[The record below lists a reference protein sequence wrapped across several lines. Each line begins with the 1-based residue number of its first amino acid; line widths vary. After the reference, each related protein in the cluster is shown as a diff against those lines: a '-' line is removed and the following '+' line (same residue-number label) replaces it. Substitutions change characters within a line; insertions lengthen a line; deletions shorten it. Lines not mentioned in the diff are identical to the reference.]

1 MNFLFYFLLFFIYS
15 VIGWFV
21 EVTYVYIGTKK
32 FVNRGF
38 LIGPY
43 IPIYGYSALI
53 IALYLTQY
61 KDNPLTV
68 FLLAIFI
75 CTFIEYMISFNMEK
89 LFNARWWDY
98 SNSKFN
104 INGRVC
110 LKNGLGFGFL
120 SLLLIYLINPWL
132 VNLLEKLNPKLL
144 IIISVICLVIFV
156 FDFITSLIVTFDI
169 KNKIKKFDS
178 DSTTEIR
185 ELINE
190 KIKKK
195 LLKRRVLNAFPRVK
209 FLKFKK

>member
-53 IALYLTQY
+53 MALYLTQY

-110 LKNGLGFGFL
+110 LKNGLSFGFL

-132 VNLLEKLNPKLL
+132 VNLLGKLNPKLL
-144 IIISVICLVIFV
+144 IIISIICLVIFV
-156 FDFITSLIVTFDI
+156 ADFVTSLIVTFDI

-185 ELINE
+185 ELIND

>member
-32 FVNRGF
+32 FINRGF

-53 IALYLTQY
+53 MALYLTQY

-144 IIISVICLVIFV
+144 IIISIICLVIFV

-185 ELINE
+185 ELIND

>member
-32 FVNRGF
+32 FINRGF

-53 IALYLTQY
+53 MALYLTQY

>member
-15 VIGWFV
+15 VIGWLV

-32 FVNRGF
+32 FINRGF

-53 IALYLTQY
+53 MALYLTQY

-144 IIISVICLVIFV
+144 IIISIICLVIFV

-185 ELINE
+185 ELIND

>member
-1 MNFLFYFLLFFIYS
+1 MYS

-32 FVNRGF
+32 FSNRGF

-53 IALYLTQY
+53 MALYLTQY

-75 CTFIEYMISFNMEK
+75 CTFIEYMISFNMKK

-132 VNLLEKLNPKLL
+132 VNLLGKLNPKLL

>member
-1 MNFLFYFLLFFIYS
+1 
-15 VIGWFV
+15 
-21 EVTYVYIGTKK
+21 
-32 FVNRGF
+32 
-38 LIGPY
+38 
-43 IPIYGYSALI
+43 
-53 IALYLTQY
+53 
-61 KDNPLTV
+61 
-68 FLLAIFI
+68 
-75 CTFIEYMISFNMEK
+75 MEK

-132 VNLLEKLNPKLL
+132 VNLLGKLNPKLL
-144 IIISVICLVIFV
+144 IIISIICLVIFV
-156 FDFITSLIVTFDI
+156 ADFVTSLIVTFDI

>member
-53 IALYLTQY
+53 MALYLTQY

-132 VNLLEKLNPKLL
+132 VNLLGKLNPKLL
-144 IIISVICLVIFV
+144 IIISIICLVIFV
-156 FDFITSLIVTFDI
+156 ADFVTSLIVTFDI

-185 ELINE
+185 ELIND

>member
-53 IALYLTQY
+53 MALYLTQY

-75 CTFIEYMISFNMEK
+75 CTLIEYMISFNMEK

-132 VNLLEKLNPKLL
+132 VNLLKNLNPKLL
-144 IIISVICLVIFV
+144 IIMSIMCLVMFV
-156 FDFITSLIVTFDI
+156 ADFITSLIVTFDI

-178 DSTTEIR
+178 DSTNEIR

-195 LLKRRVLNAFPRVK
+195 LLNRRILNAFPKVK

>member
-32 FVNRGF
+32 FINRGF

-53 IALYLTQY
+53 MALYLTQY

-132 VNLLEKLNPKLL
+132 VNLLGKLNPKLL

>member
-32 FVNRGF
+32 FINRGF

-53 IALYLTQY
+53 MALYLTQY

-132 VNLLEKLNPKLL
+132 VNLLGKLNPKLL

-195 LLKRRVLNAFPRVK
+195 LLKRRILNAFPKVK

>member
-32 FVNRGF
+32 FINRGF

-53 IALYLTQY
+53 MALYLTQY

-144 IIISVICLVIFV
+144 IIISIICLVIFV
-156 FDFITSLIVTFDI
+156 ADFVTSIIVTFDI

>member
-32 FVNRGF
+32 FINRGF

-43 IPIYGYSALI
+43 VPIYGYSALI
-53 IALYLTQY
+53 MALYLTQY

-132 VNLLEKLNPKLL
+132 VNLLGKLNPKLL

-195 LLKRRVLNAFPRVK
+195 LLKRRVLNAFPKVK

>member
-32 FVNRGF
+32 FINRGF

-53 IALYLTQY
+53 MALYLTQY

-89 LFNARWWDY
+89 LFNARWCDY

-132 VNLLEKLNPKLL
+132 VNLLGKLNPKLL

-185 ELINE
+185 ELIND

>member
-32 FVNRGF
+32 FINRGF

-53 IALYLTQY
+53 MALYLTQY

-132 VNLLEKLNPKLL
+132 VNLLGKLNPKLL

-185 ELINE
+185 ELIND

>member
-32 FVNRGF
+32 FINRGF

-53 IALYLTQY
+53 MALYLTQY

-195 LLKRRVLNAFPRVK
+195 LLKRRILNAFPKVK

>member
-32 FVNRGF
+32 FINRGF

-53 IALYLTQY
+53 MALYLTQY

-195 LLKRRVLNAFPRVK
+195 LLKRRVLNAFPMVK

>member
-32 FVNRGF
+32 FINRGF

-43 IPIYGYSALI
+43 VPIYGYSALI
-53 IALYLTQY
+53 MAIYLTQY

-195 LLKRRVLNAFPRVK
+195 LLKRRVLNAFPKVK

>member
-32 FVNRGF
+32 FINRGF

-53 IALYLTQY
+53 MALYLTQY

-89 LFNARWWDY
+89 LSNARWWDY

-132 VNLLEKLNPKLL
+132 VNLLGKLNPKLL

>member
-32 FVNRGF
+32 FINRGF

-53 IALYLTQY
+53 MALYLTQY

-132 VNLLEKLNPKLL
+132 VNLLGKLNPKLL
-144 IIISVICLVIFV
+144 IIISIICLVIFV

-190 KIKKK
+190 TIKKK
-195 LLKRRVLNAFPRVK
+195 LLKRRVLNAFPKVK

>member
-53 IALYLTQY
+53 MALYLTQY

-156 FDFITSLIVTFDI
+156 FDFITSLIVTFNI

>member
-53 IALYLTQY
+53 MALYLTQY

>member
-32 FVNRGF
+32 FINRGF

-43 IPIYGYSALI
+43 VPIYGYSALI
-53 IALYLTQY
+53 MAIYLTQY

-156 FDFITSLIVTFDI
+156 FDFVTSLIVTFDI

-185 ELINE
+185 ELIND

>member
-32 FVNRGF
+32 FINRGF

-53 IALYLTQY
+53 MALYLTQY

-132 VNLLEKLNPKLL
+132 VNLLGKLNPKLL
-144 IIISVICLVIFV
+144 IIISIICLVIFV

>member
-1 MNFLFYFLLFFIYS
+1 M
-15 VIGWFV
+15 
-21 EVTYVYIGTKK
+21 
-32 FVNRGF
+32 
-38 LIGPY
+38 
-43 IPIYGYSALI
+43 
-53 IALYLTQY
+53 ALYLTQY
-61 KDNPLTV
+61 KHNPLTV

-195 LLKRRVLNAFPRVK
+195 LLKRRVLNALPRVK

>member
-32 FVNRGF
+32 FINRGF

-53 IALYLTQY
+53 MALYLTQY

-75 CTFIEYMISFNMEK
+75 CIFIEYMISFNMEK

-144 IIISVICLVIFV
+144 IIISIICLVIFV
-156 FDFITSLIVTFDI
+156 FDFVTSLIVTFDI

-185 ELINE
+185 ELIND

>member
-32 FVNRGF
+32 FINRGF

-53 IALYLTQY
+53 MALYLTQY

-132 VNLLEKLNPKLL
+132 VNLLGKLNPKLL

-195 LLKRRVLNAFPRVK
+195 LLKRRVLNAFPKVK

>member
-1 MNFLFYFLLFFIYS
+1 MNFLFYFFLFFIYS

-32 FVNRGF
+32 FINRGF

-53 IALYLTQY
+53 MALYLTQY

>member
-32 FVNRGF
+32 FINRGF

-53 IALYLTQY
+53 MALYLTQH

-132 VNLLEKLNPKLL
+132 VNLLGKLNPKLL

>member
-32 FVNRGF
+32 FINRGF

-53 IALYLTQY
+53 MALYLTQY

-132 VNLLEKLNPKLL
+132 VNLLGKLNPKLL

-195 LLKRRVLNAFPRVK
+195 LLKKRVLNAFPRVK

>member
-32 FVNRGF
+32 FINRGF

-43 IPIYGYSALI
+43 VPIYGYSALI
-53 IALYLTQY
+53 MALYLTQY

-132 VNLLEKLNPKLL
+132 VNLLGKLNTKLL

-195 LLKRRVLNAFPRVK
+195 LLKRRVLNAFPKVK

>member
-21 EVTYVYIGTKK
+21 EVAYVYIGTKK

-53 IALYLTQY
+53 MALYLTQY

-132 VNLLEKLNPKLL
+132 VNLLKNLNPKLL
-144 IIISVICLVIFV
+144 IIMSIMCLVMFV
-156 FDFITSLIVTFDI
+156 ADFITSLIVTFDI

-178 DSTTEIR
+178 DSTNEIR

-195 LLKRRVLNAFPRVK
+195 LLNRRILNAFPKVK

>member
-32 FVNRGF
+32 FINRGF

-53 IALYLTQY
+53 MALYLTQY

-75 CTFIEYMISFNMEK
+75 CIFIEYMISFNMEK

-132 VNLLEKLNPKLL
+132 VNLLGKLNPKLL

>member
-21 EVTYVYIGTKK
+21 EVTYIYIGTKK
-32 FVNRGF
+32 FINRGF

-53 IALYLTQY
+53 MALYLTQY

-132 VNLLEKLNPKLL
+132 VNLLGKLNPKLL

-156 FDFITSLIVTFDI
+156 FDFVTSLIVTFDI

-185 ELINE
+185 ELIND

>member
-53 IALYLTQY
+53 MTLYLTQY

-132 VNLLEKLNPKLL
+132 VNLLGKLNPKLL
-144 IIISVICLVIFV
+144 IIISIICLVIFV
-156 FDFITSLIVTFDI
+156 ADFVTSLIVTFDI

-185 ELINE
+185 ELIND

>member
-32 FVNRGF
+32 FINRGF

-53 IALYLTQY
+53 MALYLTQY

-156 FDFITSLIVTFDI
+156 FDFVTSLIVTFDI

-185 ELINE
+185 ELIND

>member
-32 FVNRGF
+32 FINRGF

-53 IALYLTQY
+53 MALYLTQY

-156 FDFITSLIVTFDI
+156 FDFIYGCVILSCYRI
-169 KNKIKKFDS
+169 
-178 DSTTEIR
+178 
-185 ELINE
+185 
-190 KIKKK
+190 
-195 LLKRRVLNAFPRVK
+195 
-209 FLKFKK
+209 

>member
-32 FVNRGF
+32 FINRGF

-53 IALYLTQY
+53 MALYLTQY

-132 VNLLEKLNPKLL
+132 VNLLGKLNPKLL

-156 FDFITSLIVTFDI
+156 FDFVTSLIVTFDI